1 MYKLLDDIQSKF
13 LKKVIGAYRAI
24 NRIIIERELKIQS
37 IMSYLTKLIVNANLK
52 EGQHQSQRT
61 ISDTRNLIRV
71 NARARKIKRL
81 TPQEQ
86 LEQ

>member
-13 LKKVIGAYRAI
+13 LKKVIGAYRII
-24 NRIIIERELKIQS
+24 NKIIIERELKIQL
-37 IMSYLTKLIVNANLK
+37 ITSYLTKLIVNANLK
-52 EGQHQSQRT
+52 EGQYQSQRT

-81 TPQEQ
+81 TSQEQ

>member
-13 LKKVIGAYRAI
+13 LKKVIGAYRVI

-37 IMSYLTKLIVNANLK
+37 ITSYLTKLIVNANLK

-71 NARARKIKRL
+71 NARARKIKRP
-81 TPQEQ
+81 TSQEQ